1 MAITIVRSV
10 KLMIG
15 MIEISNRIRSVIY
28 HEDDE
33 EEIIFREWIIYRL
46 IIIRFVNNFRST
58 RKWNR

>member
-1 MAITIVRSV
+1 MNLSWKVRNSLDIRWIRMAITIVRSV

-33 EEIIFREWIIYRL
+33 EEIIFREW
-46 IIIRFVNNFRST
+46 
-58 RKWNR
+58 